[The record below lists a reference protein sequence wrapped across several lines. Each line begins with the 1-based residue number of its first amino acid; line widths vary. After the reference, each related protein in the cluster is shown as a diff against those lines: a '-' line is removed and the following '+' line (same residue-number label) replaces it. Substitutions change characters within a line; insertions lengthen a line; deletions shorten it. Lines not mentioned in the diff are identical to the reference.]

1 MIVAGLRL
9 IGAPVLERDGWLYAS
24 AWQEAALSG
33 TAYERSARRAQP
45 EPLRRHALPRTM
57 DLANVTAQL

>member
-45 EPLRRHALPRTM
+45 EPHALPRTM
-57 DLANVTAQL
+57 ELANVTAQL

>member
-24 AWQEAALSG
+24 GQEAALSG